1 MVQTLKTK
9 GNAALKEKLKKQ
21 AGFTLVELLVVVA
34 IVAILAA
41 VAIPAFTA
49 QMDNARRSVDDSAL
63 SSAASMAASDY
74 MLNNY
79 TGSVAY
85 IIYQHEATGD
95 DATRNM
101 AVVPKLGSPGAGAWK
116 PANGKRGDYSS
127 IEGSA
132 TVTTGWSAYK
142 PQYSDYAAGSE
153 NIVIIDG
160 GVVDTCKWGT

>member
-9 GNAALKEKLKKQ
+9 GNAAVKEKLKKQ

-79 TGSVAY
+79 KGEISY
-85 IIYQHEATGD
+85 QIYVHNADGD

-101 AVVPKLGSPGAGAWK
+101 AVVPITTFATDGS
-116 PANGKRGDYSS
+116 NGKRGDYTS
-127 IEGSA
+127 IEATGSGWKA
-132 TVTTGWSAYK
+132 YTPEYSGYKTG
-142 PQYSDYAAGSE
+142 GE
-153 NIVIIDG
+153 VITIQDG
-160 GVVDTCKWGT
+160 GIVKTSKWTPA